1 MLRILLVDDEP
12 LVLIGLQGML
22 EWEKLGYTVC
32 GTARNGKLAL
42 EMIKR
47 EKPDIVVAD
56 VKMPL
61 MDGLTLAR
69 TCRERGPLPAFIM
82 LTSFEEFDYIKQA
95 MGAGVVDYL
104 VKLDLTPEN
113 LQTALARAAER
124 VKKER
129 ALLGELPV
137 QENLAES
144 VRTYQERFFV
154 RLYAGLFQEESE
166 LEQPLRHLDLDL
178 KSDSYLV
185 ASCELCANTELA
197 PAQQLKLSFSCGR
210 MLETTLQNYL
220 PCYVAGADALRGNVL
235 FCLTAQQAQSYRA
248 VLRPLLERA
257 SQILYN
263 YFTVRLLWA
272 VGRPT
277 GSLLGLARCRE
288 NAHLQPLLT
297 VEQPIQFVE
306 VNEGDATAG
315 KMQVVAQVQEYI
327 KNHLSEKL
335 TLADVA
341 AVFNFSPNYLS
352 QLFGKYGDSGFV
364 EYITETRIAA
374 AKEMLEQ
381 GDLKVYEIAEKLGYE
396 SSFYFSK
403 VFKKVTGL
411 SPREYQ
417 QGI

>member
-1 MLRILLVDDEP
+1 M
-12 LVLIGLQGML
+12 QHM
-22 EWEKLGYTVC
+22 
-32 GTARNGKLAL
+32 
-42 EMIKR
+42 
-47 EKPDIVVAD
+47 
-56 VKMPL
+56 
-61 MDGLTLAR
+61 
-69 TCRERGPLPAFIM
+69 
-82 LTSFEEFDYIKQA
+82 
-95 MGAGVVDYL
+95 
-104 VKLDLTPEN
+104 
-113 LQTALARAAER
+113 
-124 VKKER
+124 
-129 ALLGELPV
+129 EL
-137 QENLAES
+137 NLA
-144 VRTYQERFFV
+144 
-154 RLYAGLFQEESE
+154 
-166 LEQPLRHLDLDL
+166 
-178 KSDSYLV
+178 SDAYLV
-185 ASCELCANTELA
+185 ASCEIIANTALT

-220 PCYVAGADALRGNVL
+220 PCYVTGADAMRCNVL
-235 FCLTAQQAQSYRA
+235 FCLTDVQCQNYRT

-277 GSLLGLARCRE
+277 GSLLGLARRCRE

-364 EYITETRIAA
+364 EYITETASLRQKRCWNRAI
-374 AKEMLEQ
+374 
-381 GDLKVYEIAEKLGYE
+381 
-396 SSFYFSK
+396 
-403 VFKKVTGL
+403 
-411 SPREYQ
+411 
-417 QGI
+417 

>member
-42 EMIKR
+42 ELIER
-47 EKPDIVVAD
+47 EKPDIVIAD
-56 VKMPL
+56 VKMPV

-69 TCRERGPLPAFIM
+69 TCRERNALPAFIM

-113 LQTALARAAER
+113 LQTALAKAAEKVKRSVLCWANCQHRKILPR
-124 VKKER
+124 VCAAIRSVFRAVVRRAVPGRSRIGAAFAAHGAEPCKRRLPCSQLRDHRQHRPYPRPAAEAEFFLRADAGDHPAKLP
-129 ALLGELPV
+129 ALLCDRGGCHALQCAFLPDRCPV
-137 QENLAES
+137 PKY
-144 VRTYQERFFV
+144 RT
-154 RLYAGLFQEESE
+154 
-166 LEQPLRHLDLDL
+166 
-178 KSDSYLV
+178 
-185 ASCELCANTELA
+185 
-197 PAQQLKLSFSCGR
+197 
-210 MLETTLQNYL
+210 
-220 PCYVAGADALRGNVL
+220 
-235 FCLTAQQAQSYRA
+235 

-277 GSLLGLARCRE
+277 GSLLGLARRCRE

-315 KMQVVAQVQEYI
+315 KMQVVAQVQEYV

-396 SSFYFSK
+396 SAFYFSK

-417 QGI
+417 QSI